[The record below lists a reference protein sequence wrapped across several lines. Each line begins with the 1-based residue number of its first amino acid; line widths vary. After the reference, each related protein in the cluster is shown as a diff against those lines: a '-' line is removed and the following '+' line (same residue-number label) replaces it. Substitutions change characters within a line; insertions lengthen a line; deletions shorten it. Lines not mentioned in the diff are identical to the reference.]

1 MASTAPLKRKRS
13 GEDLTA
19 ANTKRALRPRIPSVT
34 TSIQVSKTRVKK
46 PLIKRVTPV
55 LEIKPATTSPSTN
68 LLLQK
73 DKIIEQLRLELAE
86 ANNNLANT
94 QKRLS
99 ELEKQLLLSP
109 THHQ

>member
-13 GEDLTA
+13 GEDLIATIP
-19 ANTKRALRPRIPSVT
+19 KRALRPRIPSVTT

-46 PLIKRVTPV
+46 PIVRRAALD
-55 LEIKPATTSPSTN
+55 LKPATTSPSTN

-86 ANNNLANT
+86 AENKLIKT
-94 QKRLS
+94 QKRLD
-99 ELEKQLLLSP
+99 EFEKQTSRSP
-109 THHQ
+109 ASSQ